1 MSQKSPSVQ
10 AQRLGHATFETP
22 DLERSLGYFVEVNG
36 FVLAAR
42 DASTAW
48 LTSKLGQLS
57 IVLVRSDRAD
67 CSALSFE
74 IAPDETPADVVKSL
88 AMLGVTA
95 EIRSDPF
102 PGSKQAIVFRDPK
115 GTRIELFQDWAYVT
129 PNQNV
134 AGIGPLKMGH
144 IAFFTPDV
152 GGLVDFYQRVLGFR
166 VSDWLG
172 DFFVF
177 MRCNPDH
184 HTVNF
189 FHGAKARLHH
199 VAFEVK
205 DFAHMNQ
212 ACETLAAHRV
222 PLGWGPMR
230 HGPGHNLAIYHRD
243 PDDHVIEH
251 YCELDQMKN
260 EALGYFEPRPWHV
273 DRPQRPKTWE
283 PGKWT
288 SGWGTPPAPQHMR
301 KPD

>member
-1 MSQKSPSVQ
+1 MTQ
-10 AQRLGHATFETP
+10 AQRLGHVTFETP
-22 DLERSLGYFVEVNG
+22 DIERSLDYFVNVNG
-36 FVLAAR
+36 FVVAGRDKANVWLA
-42 DASTAW
+42 
-48 LTSKLGQLS
+48 SKLGQLN
-57 IVLVRSDRAD
+57 IALTKSDKAD
-67 CSALSFE
+67 CSRISFE
-74 IAPDETPADVVKSL
+74 IDPAENPADVVKALS
-88 AMLGVTA
+88 AHGVAA
-95 EIRSDPF
+95 EIRHDPF
-102 PGSKQAIVFRDPK
+102 PGTKSAIVFRDPK
-115 GTRIELFQDWAYVT
+115 GTQIELFQDWTYLA
-129 PNQNV
+129 PNRTV
-134 AGIGPLKMGH
+134 AGIGPLKVGH

-152 GGLVDFYQRVLGFR
+152 HGLVDFYQKALGFR

-189 FHGAKARLHH
+189 FHGPRARLHH
-199 VAFEVK
+199 VAFELK
-205 DFAHMNQ
+205 DFVHMNE
-212 ACETLAAHRV
+212 ACETLSMHRV
-222 PLGWGPMR
+222 PLGWGPLR

-288 SGWGTPPAPQHMR
+288 SGWGTPPAPAHLR
-301 KPD
+301 GPD